1 MVKCV
6 IVIGKLDD
14 FKEFSTFEIIKSI
27 NFVTKIPHSDG
38 GIARLVGGI
47 ARLAL

>member
-6 IVIGKLDD
+6 FVIGKLDD

-27 NFVTKIPHSDG
+27 DFVTKIPHFVG